1 MQQSRISGLAQVV
14 KVLKRFLHTQTKGS
28 LPKTIGNGG
37 GKAGIF
43 LMGQPLGETGPKVFR
58 ILVIDRISR
67 SLFITRLPNEKQRF
81 DAATRFDVIV
91 GIIIGKPKSLMG
103 LGANP
108 RQIGGHGLND
118 VLLRK
123 LLIAKLIADF
133 SRVSVTD
140 VRRSEKGGKF
150 EVFPLSPIRKRMI
163 VALSA
168 SHVCPQENGQGIGQ
182 IIQGHTRIPQQISGG
197 TGLGDAPLRRKH
209 IEDHLVPRT
218 VEGNLILQPPFV
230 MVVARSPDVLLV
242 TEQIRQPI
250 EEVRTVSIRKKQTIN
265 QFPAFFGILVRK
277 EIGGLVISGNPTCG
291 IEINPSQK
299 NKIISGWI
307 RLQPCLFQAFSDKTV
322 NPQGRRTDLLFAHPE
337 FDLWLTLRRVA
348 DLGKRGD

>member
-1 MQQSRISGLAQVV
+1 MKSRV
-14 KVLKRFLHTQTKGS
+14 R
-28 LPKTIGNGG
+28 
-37 GKAGIF
+37 
-43 LMGQPLGETGPKVFR
+43 R
-58 ILVIDRISR
+58 
-67 SLFITRLPNEKQRF
+67 
-81 DAATRFDVIV
+81 ATRFGVIV
-91 GIIIGKPKSLMG
+91 GVIIGKPQGLMG

-108 RQIGGHGLND
+108 RQSWGPRLND

-133 SRVSVTD
+133 SRVSVTG

-168 SHVCPQENGQGIGQ
+168 GHVRPRKWSGYWTNYPRAYPDHAADIRRDRIG
-182 IIQGHTRIPQQISGG
+182 RRS
-197 TGLGDAPLRRKH
+197 LRRKH

-250 EEVRTVSIRKKQTIN
+250 EEVRAVSIRKKQTIN
-265 QFPAFFGILVRK
+265 QFPAFFGILVRRK
-277 EIGGLVISGNPTCG
+277 SADSSSVG
-291 IEINPSQK
+291 ILPAAS
-299 NKIISGWI
+299 
-307 RLQPCLFQAFSDKTV
+307 R
-322 NPQGRRTDLLFAHPE
+322 
-337 FDLWLTLRRVA
+337 
-348 DLGKRGD
+348 